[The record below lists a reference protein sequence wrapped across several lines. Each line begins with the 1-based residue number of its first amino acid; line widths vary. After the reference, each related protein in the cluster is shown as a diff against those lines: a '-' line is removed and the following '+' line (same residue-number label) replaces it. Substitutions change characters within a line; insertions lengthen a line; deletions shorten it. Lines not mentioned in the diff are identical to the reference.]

1 MAINMTH
8 EDINRISE
16 KFRNNYPNI
25 LTLFQTR
32 ELIQQIE
39 LLEGNS
45 NECIVSKMLNRNE
58 ISYWYALKPETLNLI
73 EDFINKAIK
82 NKENIS
88 GENSNQTH
96 YFQENVLLNV
106 SLKRHIQITNF
117 PENGKFYI
125 KKLCGNIF
133 SGFMWLGDTKKLSKF
148 LKGVCGF
155 L

>member
-1 MAINMTH
+1 MAVNMTH
-8 EDINRISE
+8 EDIDRISQ

-73 EDFINKAIK
+73 EDFINKAIR

-125 KKLCGNIF
+125 KK
-133 SGFMWLGDTKKLSKF
+133 
-148 LKGVCGF
+148 
-155 L
+155 